1 MGKAKAVKPPKLTA
15 PISLVMNLFAPGMT
29 VLHRVGLGG
38 LACTLRYIER
48 AYAAGI
54 LSDDDIPGGPWTDAP
69 RWRVDEQTVT
79 LDFGQPAAA
88 GEFLKRLFRIAFG
101 LKDGLIYLP
110 GQYEQ
115 EPNLAV
121 RAELQAG
128 LTLTFLQ
135 HGRVRN
141 LEKQPT
147 AIVHDPEGYGQSYVS
162 VEYKRCTW
170 YKHQDGWQ
178 GLIDR
183 NGCLSRKPVEVIG
196 PLSPGAVVRHV
207 AFTAHTKIVDVVERI
222 VPLYF
227 ALVGSL
233 ALPISRGAGALIA
246 PDVSDLLAFALERP
260 LITPTSARDCRVAN
274 ASDAALQALIRL
286 RMRGLL
292 ETLGIP
298 GCYAM
303 KFEPTSWASQ
313 QKSRTAALTAPARER
328 VLRHEPEHLTAD
340 ERRLSQFE
348 TAMAS
353 LSPRLVMRK
362 ASRKRARGEAD
373 DADNRPMSFWVDSVV
388 RPLVADNLAAGN
400 PWYAGF
406 SRLMTAV
413 NDQGAPLRESLSFEA
428 KGLSMMISNVE
439 WDTSA
444 EELMVEAVHQA
455 ISFNLGR
462 IRKET
467 DGEKSRP
474 PSPATKKRWDRF
486 KERLRLSL
494 AGAKTADQCRE
505 AVCSLFGKSGTNA
518 ALQQRW
524 RELLPM
530 LADPKQWQKA
540 RDLALL
546 GLASYAGQGDVEGQR
561 ESSDDVVA

>member
-1 MGKAKAVKPPKLTA
+1 
-15 PISLVMNLFAPGMT
+15 MNLFAPGMT
-29 VLHRVGLGG
+29 ILHRSGLGG
-38 LACTLRYIER
+38 LACTLRYIQR
-48 AYAAGI
+48 SYDAGF
-54 LSDDDIPGGPWTDAP
+54 LSDDDIPGGPWENGAP
-69 RWRVDEQTVT
+69 WAIDDQSIT
-79 LDFGQPAAA
+79 LRFGQPAGAA
-88 GEFLKRLFRIAFG
+88 EFLKRLFRIGFG

-110 GQYEQ
+110 GQYVQ

-141 LEKQPT
+141 LEKHPT
-147 AIVHDPEGYGQSYVS
+147 AFLHDPEGYGQSYVS
-162 VEYKRCTW
+162 IEYKRCSW
-170 YKHQDGWQ
+170 YKHQDGWEE
-178 GLIDR
+178 LIDG
-183 NGCLSRKPVEVIG
+183 NGCLRRKPVEVIG

-207 AFTAHTKIVDVVERI
+207 AFTADTKIVDIVERI

-233 ALPISRGAGALIA
+233 ALPINRGAGVLIA
-246 PDVSDLLAFALERP
+246 PDVSDLSSFAVERP
-260 LITPTSARDCRVAN
+260 LITPTSPKDCRVAN
-274 ASDAALQALIRL
+274 ESDAALQAMVRL

-292 ETLGIP
+292 ETFGIL

-303 KFEPTSWASQ
+303 KFESTSWASQ
-313 QKSRTAALTAPARER
+313 QKSRTAALTAEARER
-328 VLRHEPEHLTAD
+328 VLKHQPEYLTAD

-348 TAMAS
+348 VAMTN
-353 LSPRLVMRK
+353 LSPRLVIRT
-362 ASRKRARGEAD
+362 ASRKRTDTRGD
-373 DADNRPMSFWVDSVV
+373 DDERPRSFWVDSIV

-400 PWYAGF
+400 AWYVGF

-413 NDQGAPLRESLSFEA
+413 NERGAPLRESLSFEA
-428 KGLSMMISNVE
+428 KGLSKMISDIE

-444 EELMVEAVHQA
+444 EELMVEAVHLA
-455 ISFNLGR
+455 IGFNLGR

-467 DGEKSRP
+467 EGEKSG
-474 PSPATKKRWDRF
+474 SLSLATKKRWDRF

-505 AVCSLFGKSGTNA
+505 AVCSLFGKSGANA
-518 ALQQRW
+518 ALQRRW
-524 RELLPM
+524 RVLLP
-530 LADPKQWQKA
+530 LLTDPKQWQKA

-546 GLASYAGQGDVEGQR
+546 GLASYAGRGDVDDQR
-561 ESSDDVVA
+561 DGADDAAD